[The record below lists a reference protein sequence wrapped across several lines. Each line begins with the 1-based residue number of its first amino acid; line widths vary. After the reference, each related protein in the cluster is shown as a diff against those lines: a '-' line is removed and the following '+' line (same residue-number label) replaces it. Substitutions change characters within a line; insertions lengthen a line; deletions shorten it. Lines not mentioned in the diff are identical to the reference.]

1 MQSSSDSPGDGGFR
15 FERKLILVLYVTG
28 CDGKGPREMN
38 RDSGGG
44 GETPDQQTRQIYT
57 MFDQCLSNVIDGRP
71 TLVKHWVDVS
81 CFLGREGIDNC
92 GPQ

>member
-44 GETPDQQTRQIYT
+44 GERRQISKHDKYT
-57 MFDQCLSNVIDGRP
+57 QCLTNVCP
-71 TLVKHWVDVS
+71 T
-81 CFLGREGIDNC
+81 
-92 GPQ
+92 